1 MIIPGNADPE
11 GQGYCQ
17 AGFSLDFYKV
27 NSFGLIA
34 SKIYFICLIFFF
46 YPLPLI
52 PTSIYPLITA
62 TIKGTFR
69 YIAKPVLAI
78 SLNFFVCNNLCI
90 IIICII
96 IIYACDN
103 LLIEKK
109 YTG

>member
-1 MIIPGNADPE
+1 MNDSIICLYLLIIPGNADPE

-34 SKIYFICLIFFF
+34 SKIYFIRLIFF

-62 TIKGTFR
+62 TIKITFR
-69 YIAKPVLAI
+69 YIPNPFWQFL
-78 SLNFFVCNNLCI
+78 
-90 IIICII
+90 
-96 IIYACDN
+96 
-103 LLIEKK
+103 
-109 YTG
+109 